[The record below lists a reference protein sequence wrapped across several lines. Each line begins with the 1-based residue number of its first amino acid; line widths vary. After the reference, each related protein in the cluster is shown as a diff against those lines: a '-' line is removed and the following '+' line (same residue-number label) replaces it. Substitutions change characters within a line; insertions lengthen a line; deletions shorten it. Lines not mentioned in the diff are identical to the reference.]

1 MKATMKTTMEQTH
14 DRDIQDDVEKA
25 LGWAP
30 EVDSAKIGVAVRG
43 GVVTLSGQVGSYW
56 QKIMAGKTALRT
68 RGVTALA
75 NEILVHH
82 ITDPRTDSDIA
93 LAAHNVL
100 RWNAEIPKEAVKVSV
115 EDHIVTLTGEVE
127 WNHQRATARRLVE
140 HLVGVKDVRNMVTL
154 KPRPNVSAAE
164 TEALIRRA
172 LIRNAS
178 VDAGRIHASASGTRV
193 VLTGMASSYA
203 EKRQAELAAWSSPH
217 VDEVDN
223 QIMVEFRQ

>member
-1 MKATMKTTMEQTH
+1 MKPTMKTTMEQTR

-30 EVDSAKIGVAVRG
+30 EVDSAKIGVSVRG

-100 RWNAEIPKEAVKVSV
+100 KWNSQIPKGSVKVDV
-115 EDHIVTLTGEVE
+115 EDHVVTLSGEVE
-127 WNHQRATARRLVE
+127 WNHQRETARRLVE
-140 HLVGVKDVRNMVTL
+140 HLVGVQDVRNRIML
-154 KPRPNVSAAE
+154 KPRPKASATE

-178 VDAGRIHASASGTRV
+178 IDAGRIHAAAHGSRV
-193 VLTGMASSYA
+193 VLTGRASSYA

-223 QIMVEFRQ
+223 QIIVELH

>member
-1 MKATMKTTMEQTH
+1 MKPTMKTTMEQTH
-14 DRDIQDDVEKA
+14 DRDIQQDVEKA

-30 EVDSAKIGVAVRG
+30 EVDSAKIGVSVRG

-56 QKIMAGKTALRT
+56 QKVMAGKTALRT
-68 RGVTALA
+68 RGVTAIA

-100 RWNAEIPKEAVKVSV
+100 KWNSQIPKDSVKVDV
-115 EDHIVTLTGEVE
+115 EDHVVTLSGEVD
-127 WNHQRATARRLVE
+127 WNHQRETARRLVE
-140 HLVGVKDVRNMVTL
+140 HLVGVQDVRNRITL
-154 KPRPNVSAAE
+154 KPRPQASTSE

-178 VDAGRIHASASGTRV
+178 IDAGRIHAAADGSRV
-193 VLTGMASSYA
+193 VLTGIASSYA

-223 QIMVEFRQ
+223 RIIVELR

>member
-1 MKATMKTTMEQTH
+1 MKTTMEQTH
-14 DRDIQDDVEKA
+14 DRDVQDDVVKA

-30 EVDSAKIGVAVRG
+30 EVDSAKIGVAVRN

-56 QKIMAGKTALRT
+56 QKVMAGKTALRT

-100 RWNAEIPKEAVKVSV
+100 KWNAQIPKDSVKVEV
-115 EDHIVTLTGEVE
+115 EDHVVTLTGEVE
-127 WNHQRATARRLVE
+127 WQHQRDTARRLVE
-140 HLVGVKDVRNMVTL
+140 HLVGVEDVRNRITL
-154 KPRPNVSAAE
+154 KPRPVARAGE
-164 TEALIRRA
+164 TEAMIRRA

-178 VDAGRIHASASGTRV
+178 IDADRIHAAASGTRV
-193 VLTGMASSYA
+193 VLTGVASSYA

-223 QIMVEFRQ
+223 QIRVEFH